1 MQFSHRIEVS
11 APVQDVWTFLWQA
24 EQVGACLP
32 GCRSVRTLEPFHRY
46 EATVDERV
54 GPFRAS
60 FDWLIEVQEQEPMK
74 RIAILARGKDAKLA
88 ATARAQMSVTLEE
101 IVGRGSRLDV
111 DADLQVTGKIASLGQ
126 VVLKRK
132 SDQVVSQFAEALR
145 LRLDGAKAGA
155 ADA

>member
-1 MQFSHRIEVS
+1 VLIAARHLVDRLRHVRSRADEVR
-11 APVQDVWTFLWQA
+11 
-24 EQVGACLP
+24 ACRERLAVA
-32 GCRSVRTLEPFHRY
+32 GDG
-46 EATVDERV
+46 ATVEERV

>member
-1 MQFSHRIEVS
+1 MQFSHRIDVG
-11 APVQDVWTFLWQA
+11 APVEEVWNFLWQA

-32 GCRSVRTLEPFHRY
+32 GCRSVRTIEPFHHY
-46 EATVDERV
+46 EATVEERV